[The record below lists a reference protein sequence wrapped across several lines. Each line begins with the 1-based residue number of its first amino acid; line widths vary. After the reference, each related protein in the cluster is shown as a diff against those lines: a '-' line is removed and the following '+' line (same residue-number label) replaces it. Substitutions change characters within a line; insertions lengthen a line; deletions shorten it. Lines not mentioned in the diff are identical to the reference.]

1 MIDFDAV
8 RRAYFS
14 PPPQGDH
21 VPTIEER
28 VAAYERQR
36 VAEARRRGVDM
47 RKSRMG
53 EYGSLIGGPGK
64 PPTRF
69 EGGRPAEYMARMPP
83 MPLEWF
89 DHENAHLRTP
99 CADPDRYLET
109 LSADHLAGFNPRP
122 DGRSL
127 RRLLRAESL
136 TEPEAHM
143 IEQFL
148 TRLRMIEMAYL
159 LSRAGLTLH
168 EIARAMLL
176 SGVMTPRKVHWLNQ
190 FAARPAP
197 RGFIPKVPPTG

>member
-8 RRAYFS
+8 RRAYFC
-14 PPPQGDH
+14 PPPRGDH
-21 VPTIEER
+21 LPTIEER
-28 VAAYERQR
+28 IAEYERQR

-47 RKSRMG
+47 RNSRMG

-69 EGGRPAEYMARMPP
+69 EGSRPAEYMARMPP

-89 DHENAHLRTP
+89 DHENAHFRTP
-99 CADPDRYLET
+99 CADPDRYVET

-122 DGRSL
+122 NGKTL

-136 TEPEAHM
+136 TGPEAHM

-148 TRLRMIEMAYL
+148 TRLRMVEMAYL
-159 LSRAGLTLH
+159 LSRAGLTIH

-190 FAARPAP
+190 FAAPPA
-197 RGFIPKVPPTG
+197 GQGTPKE